1 MAFVLKD
8 YQDCSSDA
16 YHKQE
21 GPSYRVVLC
30 TREEYTNGID
40 SRLVGDKFVPEHQDN
55 TCRGPRSIV
64 ILSRAWR
71 LKLGY
76 WRKHWALHNYIEANY
91 NDGESLGKVELG
103 PISLREI
110 ADAVEQGKVPDA
122 DYRGEIDAYHK
133 EPDQVAAT
141 VKTLRDAADWLE
153 KDDNTWKSVEYYG
166 SW

>member
-1 MAFVLKD
+1 MGLD
-8 YQDCSSDA
+8 MY
-16 YHKQE
+16 
-21 GPSYRVVLC
+21 L
-30 TREEYTNGID
+30 T
-40 SRLVGDKFVPEHQDN
+40 GDKFVPEHQDN
-55 TCRGPRSIV
+55 LPRAKVDSYPV
-64 ILSRAWR
+64 ESQR
-71 LKLGY
+71 LKMGY

-91 NDGESLGKVELG
+91 NGFAELGKVELE
-103 PISLREI
+103 PIALREI
-110 ADAVEQGKVPDA
+110 ADAVEQGKLPDA